1 MEALEALGEE
11 FDKQSDKIDH
21 LSGVLESY
29 QNIIGIVGQEVL
41 GITDEMMESFSD
53 IAVDNAIDALTVS
66 KGKLDAL
73 KETKLELQTALLNP
87 ELTEE
92 HRKKL
97 EEQLEATNEMLRDA
111 ENDMLSD

>member
-1 MEALEALGEE
+1 MEAIEALGEE

-73 KETKLELQTALLNP
+73 KE
-87 ELTEE
+87 
-92 HRKKL
+92 RKA
-97 EEQLEATNEMLRDA
+97 ELEAALAEPGISESKRKELEKILDETNEMLKDA